1 MSDFRAAAALPQ
13 EDWAEAPAYED
24 AQPPADSLRFR
35 DLLSAPTLTGFAD
48 VGVVLLFVRGLNVG
62 FGLSRT
68 LLLWYAFMT
77 VAKLSLLV
85 ISWNRRAPLTGP
97 AKWMIGSTIAM
108 ALATTV
114 TGIGSFTPYLAVA
127 AFVINLTLS
136 SMLIG
141 QGPIW
146 RYLLGPLLVIAGSA
160 AYHAFLCLDHRMPIW
175 WGRYL
180 YFGYN
185 QFNLGGEIEAI
196 GCLAAALILPR
207 ILALPVLAVIL
218 FDMSKMQTRAAMLV
232 GFCAIVVI
240 LLFDGRRRLSGA
252 RAAVLLV
259 LGLIGGVLVIA
270 VGSGGL
276 SDAASSLFLL
286 NDPHRGIE
294 TGGSGRSDL
303 WQWSLVLFEQSPL
316 VGHNLGYF
324 ESVGFI
330 GSHNMILYGLAQYG
344 LMSMLFVGSL
354 IYGFASLARQNLHRF
369 AVLCCAL
376 PLLLFNDR
384 FTNLN
389 PYPFIFFVLLSA
401 AVVDRRGAPAA
412 VG

>member
-1 MSDFRAAAALPQ
+1 MAALPQ
-13 EDWAEAPAYED
+13 EGWAEAPACVND
-24 AQPPADSLRFR
+24 RSPANFFRLR

-48 VGVVLLFVRGLNVG
+48 VGVVLLLVKGMNVG
-62 FGLSRT
+62 WGLSRT
-68 LLLWYAFMT
+68 LLLWYGVMT
-77 VAKLSLLV
+77 GTKLLLLA

-127 AFVINLTLS
+127 AFVINLTLT

-141 QGPIW
+141 PGPIW
-146 RYLLGPLLVIAGSA
+146 RYLSGPLLIIAGSA
-160 AYHAFLCLDHRMPIW
+160 AFHAALCVTNRMPAW
-175 WGRYL
+175 FGRYL

-196 GCLAAALILPR
+196 GCIAAALVLPR
-207 ILALPVLAVIL
+207 LLSLPVLAVIL
-218 FDMSKMQTRAAMLV
+218 FDMNKMETRSAMLV
-232 GFCAIVVI
+232 GLCAIVVI
-240 LLFDGRRRLSGA
+240 LIFDGHRRLSQG
-252 RAAVLLV
+252 RAIALLV
-259 LGLIGGVLVIA
+259 LGTIGAVLLIA
-270 VGSGGL
+270 VGAGVKL

-303 WQWSLVLFEQSPL
+303 WQWSLQLFQQSPL

-324 ESVGFI
+324 ESIGFI
-330 GSHNMILYGLAQYG
+330 GSHNFILYGLAQYG
-344 LMSMLFVGSL
+344 LMSMLFVGSV
-354 IYGFASLARQNLHRF
+354 IYGFASLARQNLYRF
-369 AVLCCAL
+369 AVLCCVL
-376 PLLLFNDR
+376 PLLLLNDR

-401 AVVDRRGAPAA
+401 AFVDRRGEP
-412 VG
+412 VGVG